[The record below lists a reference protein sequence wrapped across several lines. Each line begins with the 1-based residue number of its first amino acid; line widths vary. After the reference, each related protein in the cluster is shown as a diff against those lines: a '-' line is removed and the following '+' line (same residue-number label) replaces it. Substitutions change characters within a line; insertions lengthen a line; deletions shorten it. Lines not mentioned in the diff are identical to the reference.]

1 LSDHVTDLRWTA
13 ATLRR
18 RSRVLIAAALLGLVG
33 GVAYVMMSPPPL
45 TSTTLV
51 LLPTPALAESSS
63 SDVDT
68 QVRIALS
75 NSVLDRAGQS
85 VTPALSPRSVE
96 KKVKVTAPT
105 NQLIQVDATSTNAA
119 QAQALSEAV
128 ADSYVGYVTNTA
140 KEVTAAALADLS
152 VRKDN
157 LQSQITQLQREITA
171 TTKRQRAADPNSQD
185 GKTEAQLLAR
195 LQAEQANLSLQLD
208 KVQDKIATGTPAA
221 TVSAGTSVVQ
231 RATEAT
237 GPATWLRL
245 LVWAPFAALAC
256 TILAVV
262 VVLATAWRDPRVR
275 FRDEIADAIGS
286 PVLASVRSRPQRSVA
301 GWSTLLETYEA
312 TPVESWA
319 FRQLL
324 RTLVPA
330 GRNGEPGVGAKLNH
344 PDSLTVVS
352 LAGDGRGVALGP
364 QLAAFAASQGVATH
378 LKTMA
383 GDERVAALWAACV
396 TERDTPLRPDLYISE
411 VPDGAKIDMTISLLV
426 VDRER
431 PQLGDIAASASTIL
445 AVASG
450 TATEQELARVA
461 LAVDDASRGIDGILV
476 ADPDHSDPT
485 SGRHTMD
492 ERSRQV
498 ALPVRLTGIALSNG
512 AASDH
517 QRSRS

>member
-1 LSDHVTDLRWTA
+1 LSDHVTDLRWTVA
-13 ATLRR
+13 ALRR
-18 RSRVLIAAALLGLVG
+18 RRRVLVTAALVGLAG
-33 GVAYVMMSPPPL
+33 GIAYVLFSPPPL

-75 NSVLDRAGQS
+75 NSVLDRAGQA
-85 VTPALSPRSVE
+85 VNPALSPRSVE
-96 KKVKVTAPT
+96 KKIKVTAPT

-171 TTKRQRAADPNSQD
+171 ATKRQRAADPNSQD

-195 LQAEQANLSLQLD
+195 LAAEQANLSLQLD

-221 TVSAGTSVVQ
+221 AVSAGTSVVQ

-256 TILAVV
+256 TIVAVV
-262 VVLATAWRDPRVR
+262 IVLATAWRDPRVR
-275 FRDEIADAIGS
+275 LRDEIADAIGS
-286 PVLASVRSRPQRSVA
+286 PVLAAVRSRPQRSVA

-324 RTLVPA
+324 RALVPA
-330 GRNGEPGVGAKLNH
+330 GRNGEPRVGAKLNH

-378 LKTMA
+378 LITAA

-396 TERDTPLRPDLYISE
+396 TERETPPRPDLYVSE

-426 VDRER
+426 VDRKQ
-431 PQLGDIAASASTIL
+431 PQLRDIGASARTIL

-450 TATEQELARVA
+450 TATAQELARVA
-461 LAVDDASRGIDGILV
+461 LAVDDASRSIDGILV
-476 ADPDHSDPT
+476 ADPDHSDRT